1 MNWIEEISDKLTS
14 INEAVVY
21 IHTFTD
27 SPSSNTLVQLT
38 TYFIYSVAMYEIKPQ
53 ILYIEK
59 LVPFSFYSA
68 VMNASA
74 ITGEG

>member
-1 MNWIEEISDKLTS
+1 M
-14 INEAVVY
+14 
-21 IHTFTD
+21 
-27 SPSSNTLVQLT
+27 
-38 TYFIYSVAMYEIKPQ
+38 AMYEIKPQ

-59 LVPFSFYSA
+59 LVSFSFYSA